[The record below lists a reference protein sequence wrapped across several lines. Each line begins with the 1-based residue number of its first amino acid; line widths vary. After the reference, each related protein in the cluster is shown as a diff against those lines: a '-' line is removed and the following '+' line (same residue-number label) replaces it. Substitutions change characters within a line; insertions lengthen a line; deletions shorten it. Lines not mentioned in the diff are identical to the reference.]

1 MWMPIIMSSRK
12 MKYLTQFKRL
22 CSSTMINFTW
32 LMIII
37 FTATMGISCNS
48 NEEEKI
54 PEKELN
60 VTSLPLLEPTK
71 TPVLKP
77 TTTITPTPKPPPIP
91 TSTAIPTITPVPEL
105 TPTPTSIPEPKPEPK
120 PKPILNLID
129 VLKIM
134 NLETNG
140 DYSVFSNFLKNS
152 ELENE
157 ISTRDQV
164 TLFIPTNSA
173 LEILKIYLSEDEI
186 KNVLEMHILPFKF
199 KEKDIKK
206 ISHLDTLNGDSINI
220 EVTDR
225 KAVIISN
232 PKNKISILKADIS
245 IQNGYIHVIDSVIL
259 PNNISSWGEYSEWID
274 FELFKEKIINN
285 NLRVENFKNKD
296 SSYNFN
302 ENFTLTINFN
312 NEGKYSGKYLCNN
325 IFGNYEF
332 SEDTYLKV
340 SKGASTK
347 MFCNP
352 PSDDVEKNTEI
363 IWDFMFS
370 EDLETR
376 ISTKTEG
383 QFFFS
388 SPSGSMSLIIIPEK
402 IVIPEPTATPVI
414 TISFVNGNTLFS
426 SPNSTIFLSGV
437 RIKSSN
443 LEEKLSDCLVDWKD
457 GTITECKLSIETTG
471 RSELSYFV
479 EAMKI
484 YAAKGMY
491 KPMLTITDSRN
502 NQHSTILASILIE

>member
-1 MWMPIIMSSRK
+1 

-22 CSSTMINFTW
+22 YSSKMINFTW

-37 FTATMGISCNS
+37 FTVTMGISCNS

-54 PEKELN
+54 PEEELN

-77 TTTITPTPKPPPIP
+77 TPTIIPRSEPTVVP
-91 TSTAIPTITPVPEL
+91 TSAPVPTITSVPEL
-105 TPTPTSIPEPKPEPK
+105 TPTPTSIPKPTPKPKPK

-134 NLETNG
+134 TLETNG
-140 DYSVFSNFLKNS
+140 DYSVFSDFLKNS

-186 KNVLEMHILPFKF
+186 KNILEMHILPFKF

-206 ISHLDTLNGDSINI
+206 FSHLDTLKGDRINV
-220 EVTDR
+220 EVSDR
-225 KAVIISN
+225 KPVIFSN
-232 PKNKISILKADIS
+232 PINKTSILKADIP
-245 IQNGYIHVIDSVIL
+245 IQNGYIHVIDNVIL

-302 ENFTLTINFN
+302 EDFTLTINFN

-332 SEDTYLKV
+332 SEDAYLKV

-347 MFCNP
+347 MLCNP

-370 EDLETR
+370 EDLEAR

-383 QFFFS
+383 QLFFS
-388 SPSGSMSLIIIPEK
+388 SPSGSMTLKIVPEE

-437 RIKSSN
+437 RIKSPN
-443 LEEKLSDCLVDWKD
+443 LEEKLSNCLVDWKD
-457 GTITECKLSIETTG
+457 GTITECKLSIENTG

-491 KPMLTITDSRN
+491 EPMLTITDSRN